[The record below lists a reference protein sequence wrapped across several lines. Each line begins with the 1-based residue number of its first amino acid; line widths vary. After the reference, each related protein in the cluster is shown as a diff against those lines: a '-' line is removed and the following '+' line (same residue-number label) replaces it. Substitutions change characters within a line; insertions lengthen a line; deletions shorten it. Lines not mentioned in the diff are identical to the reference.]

1 MYVIKTC
8 DHQLVQC
15 YRYMNSL
22 IFVIFLAWRWLER
35 VEVRSKLLC
44 WKAFLLT
51 AGYCIYPTY
60 LVFDFPMWH
69 CSPLYVGL
77 RSGWGSVDG
86 DLMFF
91 LIGGLRFGDSCR
103 HTCMNEWMNEW
114 INRPV
119 ALWRSTPIHGDP
131 VTEHGGGSLT
141 RDSEGKTY

>member
-86 DLMFF
+86 DIMFF
-91 LIGGLRFGDSCR
+91 PICRRAPFWGLLQ
-103 HTCMNEWMNEW
+103 TNVNEWMKEKLDQCFW
-114 INRPV
+114 
-119 ALWRSTPIHGDP
+119 WRSTPIRGDSIR
-131 VTEHGGGSLT
+131 EHGGGSLT
-141 RDSEGKTY
+141 GDSEGKTY